1 MTVPVAHRAAA
12 ALDDLIRR
20 ALEED
25 LGTGDVT
32 TRATIPEGLP
42 ARGVLLAKSAL
53 VVAGLDV
60 ARRTFELA
68 SGASPIVFAASSVDG
83 AAVPAGTALARVD
96 GPAAALLAAERTAL
110 NFLQRLCGIAT
121 ATRRHVDAAAGRIA
135 VLDTRKTTPLLRE
148 LEKQAVRAGGGRNH
162 RFGLFDL
169 VLIKDN
175 HVRLAGGIG
184 AAIARARAAAPGVPI
199 EVEAQT
205 VEEAGDAA
213 GLGADIILLDNM
225 TTGDIRRAV
234 ALVGGRA
241 KTEISGGVSLER
253 IPELA
258 ATGADYV
265 SVGALTHSVTAA
277 DISFEIEPV
286 PRA

>member
-12 ALDDLIRR
+12 ALDDLLRR